1 VKAIPL
7 EYDRAVAA
15 LGALGKRPPPARSPP
30 HLDVTA
36 GDSSS
41 VVSDIDYAS
50 SAGDDEESTGLDMLS
65 ELSSSKSDGLPL
77 ETTII
82 DKVVDESSPGPPNTS
97 VYPTSIVGPA
107 ALRRFAQRLV
117 FWNRKASTRPPEVP
131 NEVLSTSNSSR
142 SSNTGVALPSPP
154 SREPLLLPVE
164 SSAQSSLLK
173 PVSSREMQ
181 HSELEPKILQET
193 IQMFSREMYM
203 AYDFGQ
209 LRGISS
215 HDLSLAH
222 ASMSPKISPRRCR
235 GRQPES

>member
-1 VKAIPL
+1 VRNP
-7 EYDRAVAA
+7 
-15 LGALGKRPPPARSPP
+15 S

-41 VVSDIDYAS
+41 FVSDIDYTS
-50 SAGDDEESTGLDMLS
+50 SAGDDEESTGVDMLS
-65 ELSSSKSDGLPL
+65 ELSSDGPPLPTVIV
-77 ETTII
+77 E
-82 DKVVDESSPGPPNTS
+82 KVVDESSPGPSNTS
-97 VYPTSIVGPA
+97 VYPTSVVGPA

-117 FWNRKASTRPPEVP
+117 FWNRKASTRSPEVR
-131 NEVLSTSNSSR
+131 NEVLLTSNSSR
-142 SSNTGVALPSPP
+142 SSNTGVTVPSPP
-154 SREPLLLPVE
+154 SREPLPLPAE

-209 LRGISS
+209 LRRISS
-215 HDLSLAH
+215 MISLAH
-222 ASMSPKISPRRCR
+222 ASMPLKISPRRCR